1 MADSDKTVWT
11 KPLPHPTP
19 LSRPFWDGTKA
30 RELRL
35 QRCDAC
41 GAYRFPPV
49 LLCRE
54 CLAEEHAWVPTS
66 GTGTVWSYV
75 VQHRPATPAFVDELP
90 YVVAIVELDEGPLM
104 LTNIVGCPSEAVEVG
119 MRVQVTYVDA
129 SDDIT
134 LYPFTPLTQP

>member
-1 MADSDKTVWT
+1 MSEWT

-19 LSRPFWDGTKA
+19 LSQPFWDGTKA

-35 QRCDAC
+35 QRCGAC

-54 CLAEEHAWVPTS
+54 CLAEEHEWAPTS

-75 VQHRPATPAFVDELP
+75 IQHRPATPAFVDDLP

-104 LTNIVGCPSEAVEVG
+104 LTNIVGCAPDAVEVG

-129 SDDIT
+129 SDTIT
-134 LYPFTPLTQP
+134 LYPFTPVAAP